1 MMELEPRVALLQDL
15 RLQTFDSIRFASY
28 RTASKLRYIQKSTNL
43 HLVDIWNVIEAFR
56 ENGLNTLEPQSDV
69 SVARLETLV
78 SSLYHNLNKRLPTAQ
93 QVPVDSKAG
102 LLLNWLLAAY
112 TTDNSGKIRV
122 FSIKVAL
129 ATMCSGKL
137 VDKLRYIF
145 SQISDGAGQLVNW
158 KLAEFLKEV
167 LALPAA
173 VYESPT
179 FHYTDGLEEQ
189 IFPSEN
195 KITVNDFMAILM
207 SEPGPS
213 CLVWLPLLHR
223 LATVET
229 IVHPTI
235 CSVCHKEN
243 FTGFRYRCQRCHAYQ
258 LCQECFWHG
267 KTSLNHQNDHE
278 VKEYSSYKSPS
289 KQIGHSLRKSF
300 RCVPEKTSQVLP
312 RFPEQPEKTL
322 NLSHI
327 VPPSP
332 LPSHNG
338 FADPSMLHGLG
349 GPGGIPGG
357 GGGIGG
363 LLFDRSSTL
372 DSRATGRS
380 VDSANGGG
388 TTTSRVAAASANDEE
403 HRLIARYAA
412 RLAQENRAPSN
423 TSNTDNIASD
433 NSRAQRELISQ
444 LECKNKEI
452 MREIARLR
460 RQQEAEQMAPENPAL
475 INELRALR
483 QRKGELEGHLG
494 ALQDSRRQLM
504 EQLEGLMR
512 MLKNQQTSSP
522 RSTPNSSP
530 RSGKS
535 PPMPMAGGGSIS
547 GGSGG
552 LNTLGT
558 SPMGSLLNQL
568 PPSSGHSMLGSASAA
583 GNVLR
588 MQQAS
593 PLNQNQFG
601 QNPLDSADSRGGGG
615 GFNANGSGIDVAEY
629 FNLDSVTNDP
639 NDHESDHANASSPHE
654 DRQTSHETKNEV
666 QNSSIDMLSTLL
678 NDLNTVE
685 LLRHIEGD
693 ESAED
698 IEENEGEEDEA
709 YDDFD
714 LDYNFGLNLG
724 DSSGMSSS
732 IRQLQ
737 LQQQQ
742 QQQQQQHSQQL
753 QHQLHS
759 TSDHD
764 FLGSMAAALAQG
776 GGNPHLMLKDLE
788 YRLDHDSEVE
798 LDSDFD
804 IDEEHAHINRVMGY
818 KHYPE
823 VLIDDADAGFPLL
836 HEIGETID
844 ELQLIMHA
852 HLLKYSLSL

>member
-1 MMELEPRVALLQDL
+1 MELEPRVAILQDL

-56 ENGLNTLEPQSDV
+56 ENGLNTLEPQSEV

-112 TTDNSGKIRV
+112 TSDNSGKIRV

-145 SQISDGAGQLVNW
+145 SQISDGAGQLVAW
-158 KLAEFLKEV
+158 KLGEFLREV

-179 FHYTDGLEEQ
+179 FHYKEGLEEE
-189 IFPSEN
+189 IFPAEN
-195 KITVNDFMAILM
+195 KVTVNDFMATLM

-213 CLVWLPLLHR
+213 CLVWLPLVHR

-229 IVHPTI
+229 IVHPTV

-300 RCVPEKTSQVLP
+300 RCVPEKTVQVLP
-312 RFPEQPEKTL
+312 RFPDQPEKTL

-338 FADPSMLHGLG
+338 FSDPSGLVHGHH
-349 GPGGIPGG
+349 GPGHPGLPG
-357 GGGIGG
+357 QHG
-363 LLFDRSSTL
+363 LFDRSSTL

-380 VDSANGGG
+380 LDSASGTAG
-388 TTTSRVAAASANDEE
+388 TTMSRVAAASANDEE

-423 TSNTDNIASD
+423 LPDSATPIGTD
-433 NSRAQRELISQ
+433 NSRAQRELIAQ
-444 LECKNKEI
+444 LESKNKEI

-460 RQQEAEQMAPENPAL
+460 RQQETEQMAPENPAL
-475 INELRALR
+475 VNELRALR
-483 QRKGELEGHLG
+483 QRKGELEGHLC

-512 MLKNQQTSSP
+512 MLKNQQTASP

-535 PPMPMAGGGSIS
+535 PPMPGGAGI
-547 GGSGG
+547 
-552 LNTLGT
+552 LGT
-558 SPMGSLLNQL
+558 SPM
-568 PPSSGHSMLGSASAA
+568 SALHAQQ
-583 GNVLR
+583 
-588 MQQAS
+588 MQQHPMA
-593 PLNQNQFG
+593 
-601 QNPLDSADSRGGGG
+601 GGGG
-615 GFNANGSGIDVAEY
+615 GGGRP
-629 FNLDSVTNDP
+629 T
-639 NDHESDHANASSPHE
+639 
-654 DRQTSHETKNEV
+654 Q
-666 QNSSIDMLSTLL
+666 Q
-678 NDLNTVE
+678 
-685 LLRHIEGD
+685 
-693 ESAED
+693 
-698 IEENEGEEDEA
+698 
-709 YDDFD
+709 
-714 LDYNFGLNLG
+714 
-724 DSSGMSSS
+724 
-732 IRQLQ
+732 QL

-742 QQQQQQHSQQL
+742 QQQAHGHGPFSQSQL
-753 QHQLHS
+753 DQLNQISSDMRSAFAANGSATPPPMRTTTATAHVS
-759 TSDHD
+759 AIPSLNPIPLQNPNPDAELNEAADHLTSAISHMV
-764 FLGSMAAALAQG
+764 S
-776 GGNPHLMLKDLE
+776 DLNA
-788 YRLDHDSEVE
+788 
-798 LDSDFD
+798 DFD
-804 IDEEHAHINRVMGY
+804 ESQSYNQEWNEKANANSQWQ
-818 KHYPE
+818 E
-823 VLIDDADAGFPLL
+823 QFA
-836 HEIGETID
+836 
-844 ELQLIMHA
+844 QW
-852 HLLKYSLSL
+852 SLNSQKN

>member
-1 MMELEPRVALLQDL
+1 MELEPRVAILQDL

-56 ENGLNTLEPQSDV
+56 ENGLNTLEPQSEV

-112 TTDNSGKIRV
+112 TSDNSGKIRV

-145 SQISDGAGQLVNW
+145 SQISDGAGQLVAW
-158 KLAEFLKEV
+158 KLGEFLREV

-179 FHYTDGLEEQ
+179 FHYKEGLEEE
-189 IFPSEN
+189 IFPAEN
-195 KITVNDFMAILM
+195 KVTVNDFMATLM

-300 RCVPEKTSQVLP
+300 RCVPEKTTQVLP
-312 RFPEQPEKTL
+312 RFPDQPEKTL

-338 FADPSMLHGLG
+338 FNDPTLALAGAHHGHLP
-349 GPGGIPGG
+349 PGI
-357 GGGIGG
+357 
-363 LLFDRSSTL
+363 FDRSSTL

-380 VDSANGGG
+380 IDSTTCTGGGG
-388 TTTSRVAAASANDEE
+388 TTISRLAAASANDEE

-423 TSNTDNIASD
+423 MSESATPIGTD
-433 NSRAQRELISQ
+433 NSRAQRELIAQ
-444 LECKNKEI
+444 LESKNKEI

-460 RQQEAEQMAPENPAL
+460 RQQETEQMAPENPAL

-512 MLKNQQTSSP
+512 MLKNQQTASP

-535 PPMPMAGGGSIS
+535 PPMPGGGGAGI
-547 GGSGG
+547 
-552 LNTLGT
+552 LGT
-558 SPMGSLLNQL
+558 SPM
-568 PPSSGHSMLGSASAA
+568 SALHAQQ
-583 GNVLR
+583 
-588 MQQAS
+588 MQHPMGGPGVRVTQQQMMQA
-593 PLNQNQFG
+593 
-601 QNPLDSADSRGGGG
+601 
-615 GFNANGSGIDVAEY
+615 
-629 FNLDSVTNDP
+629 
-639 NDHESDHANASSPHE
+639 
-654 DRQTSHETKNEV
+654 
-666 QNSSIDMLSTLL
+666 
-678 NDLNTVE
+678 
-685 LLRHIEGD
+685 
-693 ESAED
+693 
-698 IEENEGEEDEA
+698 
-709 YDDFD
+709 
-714 LDYNFGLNLG
+714 
-724 DSSGMSSS
+724 
-732 IRQLQ
+732 
-737 LQQQQ
+737 QQQQ
-742 QQQQQQHSQQL
+742 QQQMQQQQQQGHGPFSQSQL
-753 QHQLHS
+753 EQLNLIS
-759 TSDHD
+759 TDMRSAFAANGSATPPPMRTTSPTNASPSPADAELNEAADNITSAITHMVSD
-764 FLGSMAAALAQG
+764 LNA
-776 GGNPHLMLKDLE
+776 
-788 YRLDHDSEVE
+788 
-798 LDSDFD
+798 DFD
-804 IDEEHAHINRVMGY
+804 ESQSYNQEWTEKANANSQWQ
-818 KHYPE
+818 E
-823 VLIDDADAGFPLL
+823 QFA
-836 HEIGETID
+836 
-844 ELQLIMHA
+844 QW
-852 HLLKYSLSL
+852 SLNSQNN

>member
-1 MMELEPRVALLQDL
+1 MELEPRVAILQDL

-56 ENGLNTLEPQSDV
+56 ENGLNTLEPQSEV

-112 TTDNSGKIRV
+112 TSDNSGKIRV

-145 SQISDGAGQLVNW
+145 SQISDGAGQLVAW
-158 KLAEFLKEV
+158 KLGEFLREV

-179 FHYTDGLEEQ
+179 FHYKEGLEEE
-189 IFPSEN
+189 IFPAEN
-195 KITVNDFMAILM
+195 KVTVNDFMATLM

-213 CLVWLPLLHR
+213 CLVWLPLVHR

-229 IVHPTI
+229 IVHPTV

-300 RCVPEKTSQVLP
+300 RCVPEKTAQVLP
-312 RFPEQPEKTL
+312 RFPDQPEKTL

-338 FADPSMLHGLG
+338 FSDPSGLVSGHHGGPHPGHPGQHGLP
-349 GPGGIPGG
+349 PG
-357 GGGIGG
+357 
-363 LLFDRSSTL
+363 LFDRSSTL

-380 VDSANGGG
+380 LDSASG
-388 TTTSRVAAASANDEE
+388 TTMSRVAAASANDEE

-423 TSNTDNIASD
+423 LPDSATPIGTD
-433 NSRAQRELISQ
+433 NSRAQRELIAQ
-444 LECKNKEI
+444 LESKNKEI

-460 RQQEAEQMAPENPAL
+460 RQQETEQMAPENPAL

-512 MLKNQQTSSP
+512 MLKNQQTASP

-535 PPMPMAGGGSIS
+535 PPMPGGG
-547 GGSGG
+547 GGGG
-552 LNTLGT
+552 GGVGAGILGT
-558 SPMGSLLNQL
+558 SPM
-568 PPSSGHSMLGSASAA
+568 SALHAQQ
-583 GNVLR
+583 
-588 MQQAS
+588 MQQHPMA
-593 PLNQNQFG
+593 
-601 QNPLDSADSRGGGG
+601 GGVR
-615 GFNANGSGIDVAEY
+615 AA
-629 FNLDSVTNDP
+629 
-639 NDHESDHANASSPHE
+639 
-654 DRQTSHETKNEV
+654 Q
-666 QNSSIDMLSTLL
+666 Q
-678 NDLNTVE
+678 
-685 LLRHIEGD
+685 
-693 ESAED
+693 
-698 IEENEGEEDEA
+698 
-709 YDDFD
+709 
-714 LDYNFGLNLG
+714 
-724 DSSGMSSS
+724 
-732 IRQLQ
+732 QL

-742 QQQQQQHSQQL
+742 QQQAHGHGPFSQSQL
-753 QHQLHS
+753 DQLNQISSDMRSAFAANGSATPPPMRSS
-759 TSDHD
+759 TATASATGHVSGIPSLNPIPNPDAELNEAADHLTSAISHMVSD
-764 FLGSMAAALAQG
+764 L
-776 GGNPHLMLKDLE
+776 N
-788 YRLDHDSEVE
+788 
-798 LDSDFD
+798 
-804 IDEEHAHINRVMGY
+804 
-818 KHYPE
+818 
-823 VLIDDADAGFPLL
+823 AGKC
-836 HEIGETID
+836 E
-844 ELQLIMHA
+844 
-852 HLLKYSLSL
+852 

>member
-1 MMELEPRVALLQDL
+1 MMELEPRVAILQDL

-112 TTDNSGKIRV
+112 SSDNSGKIRV

-145 SQISDGAGQLVNW
+145 SQISDGAGQLVAW
-158 KLAEFLKEV
+158 KLGEFLREV

-179 FHYTDGLEEQ
+179 FHYKDGLEEE
-189 IFPSEN
+189 IFPAEN
-195 KITVNDFMAILM
+195 KVTVNDFMATLM

-300 RCVPEKTSQVLP
+300 RCVPEKTTQVLP
-312 RFPEQPEKTL
+312 RFPDQPEKTL

-338 FADPSMLHGLG
+338 FSDPALGHLHGP
-349 GPGGIPGG
+349 GPGPGHHPGI
-357 GGGIGG
+357 
-363 LLFDRSSTL
+363 FDRSSTL

-380 VDSANGGG
+380 LD
-388 TTTSRVAAASANDEE
+388 TTMSRVAAASANDEE

-423 TSNTDNIASD
+423 MPNAESITPIGTD
-433 NSRAQRELISQ
+433 NSRAQRELIAQ
-444 LECKNKEI
+444 LESKNKEI

-460 RQQEAEQMAPENPAL
+460 RQQETEQMAPENPAL

-512 MLKNQQTSSP
+512 MLKNQQTASP

-535 PPMPMAGGGSIS
+535 PPMPGGGAAGASTAAAGGGA
-547 GGSGG
+547 
-552 LNTLGT
+552 
-558 SPMGSLLNQL
+558 M
-568 PPSSGHSMLGSASAA
+568 SA
-583 GNVLR
+583 L
-588 MQQAS
+588 
-593 PLNQNQFG
+593 
-601 QNPLDSADSRGGGG
+601 
-615 GFNANGSGIDVAEY
+615 
-629 FNLDSVTNDP
+629 
-639 NDHESDHANASSPHE
+639 HA
-654 DRQTSHETKNEV
+654 Q
-666 QNSSIDMLSTLL
+666 
-678 NDLNTVE
+678 
-685 LLRHIEGD
+685 
-693 ESAED
+693 
-698 IEENEGEEDEA
+698 
-709 YDDFD
+709 
-714 LDYNFGLNLG
+714 
-724 DSSGMSSS
+724 
-732 IRQLQ
+732 QLQ
-737 LQQQQ
+737 QLQQHPMLRSTQQQLLQQQQ
-742 QQQQQQHSQQL
+742 QQQQQQNQSSASFSQSQMEQL
-753 QHQLHS
+753 NQISSDMRSAFAANGSATPSPILNANPNADAELNEAADNITSAIS
-759 TSDHD
+759 TMVSD
-764 FLGSMAAALAQG
+764 LNA
-776 GGNPHLMLKDLE
+776 
-788 YRLDHDSEVE
+788 
-798 LDSDFD
+798 DFD
-804 IDEEHAHINRVMGY
+804 ENQTY
-818 KHYPE
+818 NPE
-823 VLIDDADAGFPLL
+823 WNEKANANSQWQEQFA
-836 HEIGETID
+836 
-844 ELQLIMHA
+844 QW
-852 HLLKYSLSL
+852 SLNSQNN

>member
-1 MMELEPRVALLQDL
+1 MELESGIAILQDL

-56 ENGLNTLEPQSDV
+56 ENGLNTLEPQSEV

-112 TTDNSGKIRV
+112 TSDNSGKIRV

-145 SQISDGAGQLVNW
+145 SQISDGAGQLVPW
-158 KLAEFLKEV
+158 KLGEFLREV

-179 FHYTDGLEEQ
+179 FHYKDGLEEE
-189 IFPSEN
+189 IFPAEN
-195 KITVNDFMAILM
+195 KVTVNDFMATLM

-300 RCVPEKTSQVLP
+300 RCVPEKTTQVLP
-312 RFPEQPEKTL
+312 RFPEHPEKTL

-338 FADPSMLHGLG
+338 FTDPPLLHGG
-349 GPGGIPGG
+349 VPGGAHS
-357 GGGIGG
+357 GG
-363 LLFDRSSTL
+363 LLYDRSSTL

-380 VDSANGGG
+380 LDSATGASM
-388 TTTSRVAAASANDEE
+388 SRMATASANDEE

-412 RLAQENRAPSN
+412 RLAQENRAPVN
-423 TSNTDNIASD
+423 AGNVDNASSIGSD
-433 NSRAQRELISQ
+433 NSRAQRELIAQ
-444 LECKNKEI
+444 LESKNKEI

-460 RQQEAEQMAPENPAL
+460 RQQEVEQITPENPAL

-512 MLKNQQTSSP
+512 MLKNQQTTSP

-535 PPMPMAGGGSIS
+535 PPMPGGMGVVNAIGGGANS
-547 GGSGG
+547 
-552 LNTLGT
+552 LNIAA
-558 SPMGSLLNQL
+558 M
-568 PPSSGHSMLGSASAA
+568 HSQQGQASAHSLIGIA
-583 GNVLR
+583 G
-588 MQQAS
+588 A
-593 PLNQNQFG
+593 
-601 QNPLDSADSRGGGG
+601 GGGG
-615 GFNANGSGIDVAEY
+615 GGGGRPTQQQLLQAQQTGALQGSQQQQPFN
-629 FNLDSVTNDP
+629 
-639 NDHESDHANASSPHE
+639 
-654 DRQTSHETKNEV
+654 TSQLEQLNQISNEV
-666 QNSSIDMLSTLL
+666 RSAFAGNTSSTFMLNPMAEINDAADNITSALSNL
-678 NDLNTVE
+678 VNDLNAGPTA
-685 LLRHIEGD
+685 LPAQPRFIMPLDFD
-693 ESAED
+693 ESQTYS
-698 IEENEGEEDEA
+698 NEWNVKTNASNHWQEQFA
-709 YDDFD
+709 QW
-714 LDYNFGLNLG
+714 
-724 DSSGMSSS
+724 
-732 IRQLQ
+732 RLQ
-737 LQQQQ
+737 FQN
-742 QQQQQQHSQQL
+742 
-753 QHQLHS
+753 
-759 TSDHD
+759 D
-764 FLGSMAAALAQG
+764 
-776 GGNPHLMLKDLE
+776 
-788 YRLDHDSEVE
+788 
-798 LDSDFD
+798 
-804 IDEEHAHINRVMGY
+804 
-818 KHYPE
+818 
-823 VLIDDADAGFPLL
+823 
-836 HEIGETID
+836 
-844 ELQLIMHA
+844 
-852 HLLKYSLSL
+852 

>member
-1 MMELEPRVALLQDL
+1 MELESSIAILQDL
-15 RLQTFDSIRFASY
+15 RLHTFDSIRFASY

-56 ENGLNTLEPQSDV
+56 ENGLNTLEPQSEV

-112 TTDNSGKIRV
+112 TSDNSGKIRV

-145 SQISDGAGQLVNW
+145 SQISDGAGQLVPW
-158 KLAEFLKEV
+158 KLGEFLREV

-179 FHYTDGLEEQ
+179 FHYKDGLEEE
-189 IFPSEN
+189 IFPAEN
-195 KITVNDFMAILM
+195 KVTVNDFMATLM

-300 RCVPEKTSQVLP
+300 RCVPEKTTQVLP
-312 RFPEQPEKTL
+312 RFPEHPEKTL

-338 FADPSMLHGLG
+338 FTDPPLLHGG
-349 GPGGIPGG
+349 GPGGAHS
-357 GGGIGG
+357 GG
-363 LLFDRSSTL
+363 LLYDRSSTL

-380 VDSANGGG
+380 LDSATGASM
-388 TTTSRVAAASANDEE
+388 SRMATASANDEE

-412 RLAQENRAPSN
+412 RLAQENRAPVNAGNAENASP
-423 TSNTDNIASD
+423 IGSD
-433 NSRAQRELISQ
+433 NSRAQRELIAQ
-444 LECKNKEI
+444 LEAKNKEI

-460 RQQEAEQMAPENPAL
+460 RQQEVEQITPENPAL

-512 MLKNQQTSSP
+512 MLKNQQTTSP

-535 PPMPMAGGGSIS
+535 PPMPGGGGL
-547 GGSGG
+547 GGVGAVGG
-552 LNTLGT
+552 GANSLNVAAMHSQQGQP
-558 SPMGSLLNQL
+558 SPHSL
-568 PPSSGHSMLGSASAA
+568 M
-583 GNVLR
+583 
-588 MQQAS
+588 
-593 PLNQNQFG
+593 
-601 QNPLDSADSRGGGG
+601 GGGG
-615 GFNANGSGIDVAEY
+615 GGRPTQQQLLQAQQTGALQAAQQQSFN
-629 FNLDSVTNDP
+629 
-639 NDHESDHANASSPHE
+639 
-654 DRQTSHETKNEV
+654 TSQLEQLNQISNEV
-666 QNSSIDMLSTLL
+666 RSAFTGNTSSRPTPIPLQPRFIMPLDMRHVVGGESSID
-678 NDLNTVE
+678 
-685 LLRHIEGD
+685 
-693 ESAED
+693 
-698 IEENEGEEDEA
+698 GEVNHDGA
-709 YDDFD
+709 AANGGTTH
-714 LDYNFGLNLG
+714 YNFNTDNNEDVDEEERRLFENVFQT
-724 DSSGMSSS
+724 DE
-732 IRQLQ
+732 
-737 LQQQQ
+737 
-742 QQQQQQHSQQL
+742 
-753 QHQLHS
+753 
-759 TSDHD
+759 
-764 FLGSMAAALAQG
+764 
-776 GGNPHLMLKDLE
+776 E
-788 YRLDHDSEVE
+788 YRWLDDCERRTHNQR
-798 LDSDFD
+798 
-804 IDEEHAHINRVMGY
+804 IMCY
-818 KHYPE
+818 KHYPNF
-823 VLIDDADAGFPLL
+823 LIDDENAGFPAL

-844 ELQLIMHA
+844 EMQLIMHA
-852 HLLKYSLSL
+852 LVMKYSMSL

>member
-1 MMELEPRVALLQDL
+1 MELEPRVAILQDL

-56 ENGLNTLEPQSDV
+56 ENGLNTLEPQSEV

-112 TTDNSGKIRV
+112 TSDNSGKIRV

-145 SQISDGAGQLVNW
+145 SQISDGAGQLVAW
-158 KLAEFLKEV
+158 KLGEFLREV

-179 FHYTDGLEEQ
+179 FHYKEGLEEE
-189 IFPSEN
+189 IFPAEN
-195 KITVNDFMAILM
+195 KVTVNDFMATLM

-213 CLVWLPLLHR
+213 CLVWLPLVHR

-229 IVHPTI
+229 IVHPTV

-300 RCVPEKTSQVLP
+300 RCVPEKTVQVLP
-312 RFPEQPEKTL
+312 RFPDQPEKTL

-338 FADPSMLHGLG
+338 FSDPSGLVHGHH
-349 GPGGIPGG
+349 GPHPGLPG
-357 GGGIGG
+357 QHG
-363 LLFDRSSTL
+363 LFDRSSTL

-380 VDSANGGG
+380 LDSASGTAG
-388 TTTSRVAAASANDEE
+388 TTMSRVAAASANDEE

-423 TSNTDNIASD
+423 LPDNATPIGTD
-433 NSRAQRELISQ
+433 NSRAQRELIAQ
-444 LECKNKEI
+444 LESKNKEI

-460 RQQEAEQMAPENPAL
+460 RQQETEQMAPENPAL

-512 MLKNQQTSSP
+512 MLKNQQTASP

-535 PPMPMAGGGSIS
+535 PPMPGGAGI
-547 GGSGG
+547 
-552 LNTLGT
+552 LGT
-558 SPMGSLLNQL
+558 SPM
-568 PPSSGHSMLGSASAA
+568 SALHAQQ
-583 GNVLR
+583 
-588 MQQAS
+588 MQQHPMAGGVRAS
-593 PLNQNQFG
+593 QQ
-601 QNPLDSADSRGGGG
+601 
-615 GFNANGSGIDVAEY
+615 
-629 FNLDSVTNDP
+629 
-639 NDHESDHANASSPHE
+639 
-654 DRQTSHETKNEV
+654 
-666 QNSSIDMLSTLL
+666 
-678 NDLNTVE
+678 
-685 LLRHIEGD
+685 
-693 ESAED
+693 
-698 IEENEGEEDEA
+698 
-709 YDDFD
+709 
-714 LDYNFGLNLG
+714 
-724 DSSGMSSS
+724 
-732 IRQLQ
+732 QL

-742 QQQQQQHSQQL
+742 QQAHGHGPFSQSQL
-753 QHQLHS
+753 EQLNQIS
-759 TSDHD
+759 SDMRSA
-764 FLGSMAAALAQG
+764 FAANGSAKFRHIEGGESEDSSQCECNDCECGEYEEVFRTDEDLECEGAAAPFGNAYSLFPTSGVHEEDHFDYTFGQG
-776 GGNPHLMLKDLE
+776 EELSQVNRILG
-788 YRLDHDSEVE
+788 YRNHPE
-798 LDSDFD
+798 LF
-804 IDEEHAHINRVMGY
+804 
-818 KHYPE
+818 
-823 VLIDDADAGFPLL
+823 IDDEQAGFPAL

-852 HLLKYSLSL
+852 YIMKYSLNI

>member
-1 MMELEPRVALLQDL
+1 MRFCALD
-15 RLQTFDSIRFASY
+15 
-28 RTASKLRYIQKSTNL
+28 
-43 HLVDIWNVIEAFR
+43 
-56 ENGLNTLEPQSDV
+56 
-69 SVARLETLV
+69 
-78 SSLYHNLNKRLPTAQ
+78 
-93 QVPVDSKAG
+93 
-102 LLLNWLLAAY
+102 
-112 TTDNSGKIRV
+112 
-122 FSIKVAL
+122 
-129 ATMCSGKL
+129 
-137 VDKLRYIF
+137 IF
-145 SQISDGAGQLVNW
+145 SQISDGAGQLVSW
-158 KLAEFLKEV
+158 KLGEFLREV

-179 FHYTDGLEEQ
+179 FHYKEGLEEQ
-189 IFPSEN
+189 IFSADN
-195 KITVNDFMAILM
+195 KVTVNDFMATLM

-300 RCVPEKTSQVLP
+300 RCVPEKTTQVLP

-349 GPGGIPGG
+349 GAVPGG
-357 GGGIGG
+357 GGGGG
-363 LLFDRSSTL
+363 AGNLLFDRSSTI

-380 VDSANGGG
+380 IESANG
-388 TTTSRVAAASANDEE
+388 TSSSRVAAASANDEE

-412 RLAQENRAPSN
+412 RLAQENRAVSNIFCMFLCLYSTYIIYLMFLFLQPSSAAAN
-423 TSNTDNIASD
+423 ADNQHPIASD
-433 NSRAQRELISQ
+433 NSRAQRELITQ
-444 LECKNKEI
+444 LESKNKEI

-475 INELRALR
+475 ISELRALR

-535 PPMPMAGGGSIS
+535 PPMPGGSLSAIGSGAS
-547 GGSGG
+547 GGI
-552 LNTLGT
+552 NTLGT
-558 SPMGSLLNQL
+558 SPMGSLHSQ
-568 PPSSGHSMLGSASAA
+568 PSVHSMMAS

-588 MQQAS
+588 IQQAS
-593 PLNQNQFG
+593 SINQG
-601 QNPLDSADSRGGGG
+601 L
-615 GFNANGSGIDVAEY
+615 FNANQMDHAQMSADLRGPFSSNGTGSKY
-629 FNLDSVTNDP
+629 FNSTFVYYSKITNI
-639 NDHESDHANASSPHE
+639 S
-654 DRQTSHETKNEV
+654 
-666 QNSSIDMLSTLL
+666 
-678 NDLNTVE
+678 
-685 LLRHIEGD
+685 
-693 ESAED
+693 
-698 IEENEGEEDEA
+698 
-709 YDDFD
+709 
-714 LDYNFGLNLG
+714 
-724 DSSGMSSS
+724 
-732 IRQLQ
+732 
-737 LQQQQ
+737 
-742 QQQQQQHSQQL
+742 
-753 QHQLHS
+753 
-759 TSDHD
+759 
-764 FLGSMAAALAQG
+764 
-776 GGNPHLMLKDLE
+776 
-788 YRLDHDSEVE
+788 
-798 LDSDFD
+798 
-804 IDEEHAHINRVMGY
+804 
-818 KHYPE
+818 
-823 VLIDDADAGFPLL
+823 
-836 HEIGETID
+836 
-844 ELQLIMHA
+844 
-852 HLLKYSLSL
+852 

>member
-1 MMELEPRVALLQDL
+1 MELEPRVAILQDL

-56 ENGLNTLEPQSDV
+56 ENGLNTLEPQSEV

-112 TTDNSGKIRV
+112 TSDNSGKIRV

-145 SQISDGAGQLVNW
+145 SQISDGAGQLVAW
-158 KLAEFLKEV
+158 KLGEFLREV

-179 FHYTDGLEEQ
+179 FHYKEGLEEE
-189 IFPSEN
+189 IFPAEN
-195 KITVNDFMAILM
+195 KVTVNDFMATLM

-213 CLVWLPLLHR
+213 CLVWLPLVHR

-229 IVHPTI
+229 IVHPTV

-300 RCVPEKTSQVLP
+300 RCVPEKTTQVLP
-312 RFPEQPEKTL
+312 RFPDQPEKTL

-338 FADPSMLHGLG
+338 FSDPS
-349 GPGGIPGG
+349 GPGLVPGHHG
-357 GGGIGG
+357 HPPG
-363 LLFDRSSTL
+363 LFDRSSTL

-380 VDSANGGG
+380 LDSATG
-388 TTTSRVAAASANDEE
+388 TTMSRVAAASANDEE

-423 TSNTDNIASD
+423 LPDNATPIGTD
-433 NSRAQRELISQ
+433 NSRAQRELIAQ
-444 LECKNKEI
+444 LESKNKEI

-460 RQQEAEQMAPENPAL
+460 RQQETEQMAPENPAL

-512 MLKNQQTSSP
+512 MLKNQQTASP

-535 PPMPMAGGGSIS
+535 PPMPGGGGGASI
-547 GGSGG
+547 
-552 LNTLGT
+552 LGT
-558 SPMGSLLNQL
+558 SPM
-568 PPSSGHSMLGSASAA
+568 SALHAQQ
-583 GNVLR
+583 
-588 MQQAS
+588 MQQMGAG
-593 PLNQNQFG
+593 PGVRATQQ
-601 QNPLDSADSRGGGG
+601 
-615 GFNANGSGIDVAEY
+615 
-629 FNLDSVTNDP
+629 
-639 NDHESDHANASSPHE
+639 
-654 DRQTSHETKNEV
+654 
-666 QNSSIDMLSTLL
+666 
-678 NDLNTVE
+678 
-685 LLRHIEGD
+685 
-693 ESAED
+693 
-698 IEENEGEEDEA
+698 
-709 YDDFD
+709 
-714 LDYNFGLNLG
+714 
-724 DSSGMSSS
+724 
-732 IRQLQ
+732 QL

-742 QQQQQQHSQQL
+742 QHGHGPFSQSQL
-753 QHQLHS
+753 EQLNQISSDMRSAFAANGSATPPPMRTTTATGNVSAIPSLNPTMNLTPISNTITNPNPGDAELNEAADHL
-759 TSDHD
+759 TSAISHMVSD
-764 FLGSMAAALAQG
+764 LNAGRARAPVQPTGTGSSLPQARFIL
-776 GGNPHLMLKDLE
+776 PLE
-788 YRLDHDSEVE
+788 YRHIEGGESEDSSQCECNDCECREYEEIFRTDEDLECEGAAAPQPCGEFMINPFACQDDERFDYTFGQGEE
-798 LDSDFD
+798 LSQV
-804 IDEEHAHINRVMGY
+804 NRILGY
-818 KHYPE
+818 RNHPE
-823 VLIDDADAGFPLL
+823 LFIDDEQAGFPAL

-852 HLLKYSLSL
+852 YIMKYSLNI

>member
-1 MMELEPRVALLQDL
+1 MDLEPRVAILQDL

-56 ENGLNTLEPQSDV
+56 ENGLNTLEQQSEV

-112 TTDNSGKIRV
+112 TSDNSGKIRV

-145 SQISDGAGQLVNW
+145 SQISDGAGQLVAW
-158 KLAEFLKEV
+158 KLSEFLREV

-179 FHYTDGLEEQ
+179 FHYKDGLEEE
-189 IFPSEN
+189 IFPAEN
-195 KITVNDFMAILM
+195 KVTVNDFMATLM

-300 RCVPEKTSQVLP
+300 RCVPEKTTQVLP
-312 RFPEQPEKTL
+312 RFPDQPEKTL

-338 FADPSMLHGLG
+338 FNDHQHPLHAAAA
-349 GPGGIPGG
+349 GG
-357 GGGIGG
+357 GLPGM
-363 LLFDRSSTL
+363 FDRASTL

-380 VDSANGGG
+380 LDSA
-388 TTTSRVAAASANDEE
+388 TMSRVAAASANDEE

-423 TSNTDNIASD
+423 MPENATPIGTD
-433 NSRAQRELISQ
+433 NSRAQRELIAQ
-444 LECKNKEI
+444 LEAKNKEI

-460 RQQEAEQMAPENPAL
+460 RQQETEQMAPENPAL

-512 MLKNQQTSSP
+512 MLKNQQTASP

-535 PPMPMAGGGSIS
+535 PPMPGGMNVGAGI
-547 GGSGG
+547 
-552 LNTLGT
+552 LGT
-558 SPMGSLLNQL
+558 SPM
-568 PPSSGHSMLGSASAA
+568 SA
-583 GNVLR
+583 L
-588 MQQAS
+588 
-593 PLNQNQFG
+593 
-601 QNPLDSADSRGGGG
+601 
-615 GFNANGSGIDVAEY
+615 
-629 FNLDSVTNDP
+629 
-639 NDHESDHANASSPHE
+639 HA
-654 DRQTSHETKNEV
+654 Q
-666 QNSSIDMLSTLL
+666 
-678 NDLNTVE
+678 
-685 LLRHIEGD
+685 
-693 ESAED
+693 
-698 IEENEGEEDEA
+698 
-709 YDDFD
+709 
-714 LDYNFGLNLG
+714 
-724 DSSGMSSS
+724 
-732 IRQLQ
+732 Q
-737 LQQQQ
+737 LQQMQ
-742 QQQQQQHSQQL
+742 QQQQQQHNMPGSRGPSQQQQQQL
-753 QHQLHS
+753 AMQHQQAVQQQGHGGPFSQTQLDQLNQIS
-759 TSDHD
+759 SDMRSA
-764 FLGSMAAALAQG
+764 FAANGSATPPYV
-776 GGNPHLMLKDLE
+776 NP
-788 YRLDHDSEVE
+788 
-798 LDSDFD
+798 
-804 IDEEHAHINRVMGY
+804 N
-818 KHYPE
+818 PNQ
-823 VLIDDADAGFPLL
+823 ADAELNEAADTITSAISNMVSDLNAEQGLGTGQSQSNALNQARFILPLDYFPNRRR
-836 HEIGETID
+836 H
-844 ELQLIMHA
+844 
-852 HLLKYSLSL
+852 KKKCCKC

>member
-1 MMELEPRVALLQDL
+1 MMELEPRVAILQDL

-56 ENGLNTLEPQSDV
+56 ENGLNTLEPQSEV

-112 TTDNSGKIRV
+112 TSDNSGKIRV

-145 SQISDGAGQLVNW
+145 SQISDGAGQLVAW
-158 KLAEFLKEV
+158 KLSEFLREV

-179 FHYTDGLEEQ
+179 FHYKEGLEEE
-189 IFPSEN
+189 IFPAEN
-195 KITVNDFMAILM
+195 KVTVNDFMATLM

-300 RCVPEKTSQVLP
+300 RCVPEKTTQVLP
-312 RFPEQPEKTL
+312 RFPDQPEKTL

-338 FADPSMLHGLG
+338 FSDPALGHLHGP
-349 GPGGIPGG
+349 GPGPGPG
-357 GGGIGG
+357 PGHGHGGI
-363 LLFDRSSTL
+363 FDRSSTL

-380 VDSANGGG
+380 LD
-388 TTTSRVAAASANDEE
+388 TTMSRVAAASANDEE

-423 TSNTDNIASD
+423 MPNAESITPIGTD
-433 NSRAQRELISQ
+433 NSRAQRELIAQ
-444 LECKNKEI
+444 LESKNKEI

-460 RQQEAEQMAPENPAL
+460 RQQETEQMAPENPAL

-512 MLKNQQTSSP
+512 MLKNQQTASP

-535 PPMPMAGGGSIS
+535 PPMPANAAANSAGNS
-547 GGSGG
+547 GV
-552 LNTLGT
+552 LGT
-558 SPMGSLLNQL
+558 SPM
-568 PPSSGHSMLGSASAA
+568 SA
-583 GNVLR
+583 
-588 MQQAS
+588 M
-593 PLNQNQFG
+593 
-601 QNPLDSADSRGGGG
+601 
-615 GFNANGSGIDVAEY
+615 
-629 FNLDSVTNDP
+629 
-639 NDHESDHANASSPHE
+639 HA
-654 DRQTSHETKNEV
+654 
-666 QNSSIDMLSTLL
+666 
-678 NDLNTVE
+678 
-685 LLRHIEGD
+685 
-693 ESAED
+693 
-698 IEENEGEEDEA
+698 
-709 YDDFD
+709 
-714 LDYNFGLNLG
+714 
-724 DSSGMSSS
+724 
-732 IRQLQ
+732 
-737 LQQQQ
+737 QQQQ
-742 QQQQQQHSQQL
+742 QQQQMSHPMLRSTQQQLMQQQQSQQSSPGL
-753 QHQLHS
+753 GHAPFSQSQLEQLNQIS
-759 TSDHD
+759 SDMRSA
-764 FLGSMAAALAQG
+764 FAANGSATPPPLLLGSANPNADAELNETADNITSAISTMVSDLNAGQVNTGGQG
-776 GGNPHLMLKDLE
+776 TSLSQARFILPLE
-788 YRLDHDSEVE
+788 YRHIEGGESSPPNSGS
-798 LDSDFD
+798 DSDCDCDCQVYEDFFRAGVDFECEGGVSNPFD
-804 IDEEHAHINRVMGY
+804 EDDQFDYNFGQSDEQSQINRILGY
-818 KHYPE
+818 RYHPE
-823 VLIDDADAGFPLL
+823 IFIDDDQAGFPAL

-852 HLLKYSLSL
+852 YIMKYSLNI

>member
-1 MMELEPRVALLQDL
+1 MMELEPRVAILQDL

-56 ENGLNTLEPQSDV
+56 ENGLNTLEPQSEV

-112 TTDNSGKIRV
+112 TSDNSGKIRV

-145 SQISDGAGQLVNW
+145 SQISDGAGQLVAW
-158 KLAEFLKEV
+158 KLGEFLREV

-179 FHYTDGLEEQ
+179 FHYKDGLEEE
-189 IFPSEN
+189 IFPAEN
-195 KITVNDFMAILM
+195 KVTVNDFMATLM

-300 RCVPEKTSQVLP
+300 RCVPEKTTQVLP
-312 RFPEQPEKTL
+312 RFPDQPEKTL

-338 FADPSMLHGLG
+338 FSDPALGHLHGP
-349 GPGGIPGG
+349 GPGGMPGG
-357 GGGIGG
+357 I
-363 LLFDRSSTL
+363 FDRSSTL

-380 VDSANGGG
+380 LD
-388 TTTSRVAAASANDEE
+388 TTMSRVAAASANDEE

-423 TSNTDNIASD
+423 MPNAESITPIGTD
-433 NSRAQRELISQ
+433 NSRAQRELIAQ
-444 LECKNKEI
+444 LETKNKEI

-460 RQQEAEQMAPENPAL
+460 RQQETEQMAPENPAL

-535 PPMPMAGGGSIS
+535 PPMPGGNQAANAAAAAAAAAGV
-547 GGSGG
+547 
-552 LNTLGT
+552 
-558 SPMGSLLNQL
+558 PMSALHAQQLQQLSHPMLRSQQQQLMQQQQGAHAPFSQNQLDQLNQI
-568 PPSSGHSMLGSASAA
+568 SSDMRSAFA
-583 GNVLR
+583 
-588 MQQAS
+588 
-593 PLNQNQFG
+593 
-601 QNPLDSADSRGGGG
+601 
-615 GFNANGSGIDVAEY
+615 ANGSATPPPMCNINTTADAE
-629 FNLDSVTNDP
+629 L
-639 NDHESDHANASSPHE
+639 NATA
-654 DRQTSHETKNEV
+654 DNITSA
-666 QNSSIDMLSTLL
+666 ISTMVS
-678 NDLNTVE
+678 DLNAGSNRDNLPAARFILPLE
-685 LLRHIEGD
+685 FRHIEGG
-693 ESAED
+693 ESSASASASSPDCDCEFDCQVFEQNFCHAEEFD
-698 IEENEGEEDEA
+698 CEGA
-709 YDDFD
+709 AACPP
-714 LDYNFGLNLG
+714 LSPVHCDYNFGQSAEQSQLNRILG
-724 DSSGMSSS
+724 
-732 IRQLQ
+732 
-737 LQQQQ
+737 
-742 QQQQQQHSQQL
+742 
-753 QHQLHS
+753 
-759 TSDHD
+759 
-764 FLGSMAAALAQG
+764 
-776 GGNPHLMLKDLE
+776 
-788 YRLDHDSEVE
+788 YR
-798 LDSDFD
+798 
-804 IDEEHAHINRVMGY
+804 Y
-818 KHYPE
+818 YPE
-823 VLIDDADAGFPLL
+823 LFIDDDQAGFPAL

-852 HLLKYSLSL
+852 YIMKYSLNL

>member
-1 MMELEPRVALLQDL
+1 MELEPRVAILQDL

-56 ENGLNTLEPQSDV
+56 ENGLNTLEPQSEV

-112 TTDNSGKIRV
+112 TSDNSGKIRV

-145 SQISDGAGQLVNW
+145 SQISDGAGQLVAW
-158 KLAEFLKEV
+158 KLGEFLREV

-179 FHYTDGLEEQ
+179 FHYKEGLEEE
-189 IFPSEN
+189 IFPAEN
-195 KITVNDFMAILM
+195 KVTVNDFMATLM

-213 CLVWLPLLHR
+213 CLVWLPLVHR

-229 IVHPTI
+229 IVHPTV

-300 RCVPEKTSQVLP
+300 RCVPEKTVQVLP
-312 RFPEQPEKTL
+312 RFPDQPEKTL

-338 FADPSMLHGLG
+338 FSDPSGLVHGHH
-349 GPGGIPGG
+349 GPHPGLPG
-357 GGGIGG
+357 QHG
-363 LLFDRSSTL
+363 LFDRSSTL

-380 VDSANGGG
+380 LDSASGTAG
-388 TTTSRVAAASANDEE
+388 TTMSRVAAASANDEE

-423 TSNTDNIASD
+423 LPDNATPIGTD
-433 NSRAQRELISQ
+433 NSRAQRELIAQ
-444 LECKNKEI
+444 LESKNKEI

-460 RQQEAEQMAPENPAL
+460 RQQETEQMAPENPAL

-512 MLKNQQTSSP
+512 MLKNQQTASP

-535 PPMPMAGGGSIS
+535 PPMPGGAGI
-547 GGSGG
+547 
-552 LNTLGT
+552 LGT
-558 SPMGSLLNQL
+558 SPM
-568 PPSSGHSMLGSASAA
+568 SALHAQQ
-583 GNVLR
+583 
-588 MQQAS
+588 MQQHPMAGGVRAS
-593 PLNQNQFG
+593 QQ
-601 QNPLDSADSRGGGG
+601 
-615 GFNANGSGIDVAEY
+615 
-629 FNLDSVTNDP
+629 
-639 NDHESDHANASSPHE
+639 
-654 DRQTSHETKNEV
+654 
-666 QNSSIDMLSTLL
+666 
-678 NDLNTVE
+678 
-685 LLRHIEGD
+685 
-693 ESAED
+693 
-698 IEENEGEEDEA
+698 
-709 YDDFD
+709 
-714 LDYNFGLNLG
+714 
-724 DSSGMSSS
+724 
-732 IRQLQ
+732 QL

-742 QQQQQQHSQQL
+742 QQQAHGHGPFSQSQL
-753 QHQLHS
+753 EQLNQIS
-759 TSDHD
+759 SDMRSAFAANGSARRGRAH
-764 FLGSMAAALAQG
+764 LGPQPASSLPQARFIMPLEFRHIEGGESADSSQCECNDCECGEYEEVFRTDEDLECEGAAAPFGDPYTRYPVLGTGVQEEDHFDYTFGQG
-776 GGNPHLMLKDLE
+776 EELSQVNRILG
-788 YRLDHDSEVE
+788 YRNHPE
-798 LDSDFD
+798 LF
-804 IDEEHAHINRVMGY
+804 
-818 KHYPE
+818 
-823 VLIDDADAGFPLL
+823 IDDDQAGFPAL
-836 HEIGETID
+836 HEIDFD
-844 ELQLIMHA
+844 ESQSYNQEWNEKA
-852 HLLKYSLSL
+852 NANSQWQEQFAQWSLNSQKN

>member
-1 MMELEPRVALLQDL
+1 MELEPRVAILQDL

-56 ENGLNTLEPQSDV
+56 ENGLNTLEPQSEV

-112 TTDNSGKIRV
+112 TSDNSGKIRV

-145 SQISDGAGQLVNW
+145 SQISDGAGQLVAW
-158 KLAEFLKEV
+158 KLGEFLREV

-179 FHYTDGLEEQ
+179 FHYKEGLEEE
-189 IFPSEN
+189 IFPAEN
-195 KITVNDFMAILM
+195 KVTVNDFMATLM

-213 CLVWLPLLHR
+213 CLVWLPLVHR

-229 IVHPTI
+229 IVHPTV

-300 RCVPEKTSQVLP
+300 RCVPEKTAQVLP
-312 RFPEQPEKTL
+312 RFPDQPEKTL

-338 FADPSMLHGLG
+338 FSDPSGLVPGHHGGPNPGHPGQHGLP
-349 GPGGIPGG
+349 PG
-357 GGGIGG
+357 
-363 LLFDRSSTL
+363 LFDRSSTL

-380 VDSANGGG
+380 LDSASG
-388 TTTSRVAAASANDEE
+388 TTMSRVAAASANDEE

-423 TSNTDNIASD
+423 LPDSATPIGTD
-433 NSRAQRELISQ
+433 NSRAQRELIAQ
-444 LECKNKEI
+444 LESKNKEI

-460 RQQEAEQMAPENPAL
+460 RQQETEQMAPENPAL

-512 MLKNQQTSSP
+512 MLKNQQTASP

-535 PPMPMAGGGSIS
+535 PPMPGGG
-547 GGSGG
+547 GGGG
-552 LNTLGT
+552 GGVGAGILGT
-558 SPMGSLLNQL
+558 SPM
-568 PPSSGHSMLGSASAA
+568 SALHAQQ
-583 GNVLR
+583 
-588 MQQAS
+588 MQQHPMA
-593 PLNQNQFG
+593 
-601 QNPLDSADSRGGGG
+601 GGVR
-615 GFNANGSGIDVAEY
+615 AA
-629 FNLDSVTNDP
+629 
-639 NDHESDHANASSPHE
+639 
-654 DRQTSHETKNEV
+654 Q
-666 QNSSIDMLSTLL
+666 Q
-678 NDLNTVE
+678 
-685 LLRHIEGD
+685 
-693 ESAED
+693 
-698 IEENEGEEDEA
+698 
-709 YDDFD
+709 
-714 LDYNFGLNLG
+714 
-724 DSSGMSSS
+724 
-732 IRQLQ
+732 QL

-742 QQQQQQHSQQL
+742 QQQAHGHGPFSQSQL
-753 QHQLHS
+753 DQLNQISSDMRSAFAANGSATPPPMRSS
-759 TSDHD
+759 TATASATGHVSGIPSLNPIPNPDAELNEAADHLTSAISHMVSDLNAGRGRAAPSSSLPQARFILPLEFRHIEGGESE
-764 FLGSMAAALAQG
+764 GSSQCECNDCECREYEEVFRTDEDLECEGAAAAPYNTDPKPYNIQAEEDQFDYTFGQG
-776 GGNPHLMLKDLE
+776 EELSQVNRILG
-788 YRLDHDSEVE
+788 YRNHPE
-798 LDSDFD
+798 LF
-804 IDEEHAHINRVMGY
+804 
-818 KHYPE
+818 
-823 VLIDDADAGFPLL
+823 IDDEQAGFPAL

-852 HLLKYSLSL
+852 YIMKYSLNL

>member
-1 MMELEPRVALLQDL
+1 MDLEPRVAILQDL

-56 ENGLNTLEPQSDV
+56 ENGLNTLEQQSEV

-112 TTDNSGKIRV
+112 TSDNSGKIRV

-145 SQISDGAGQLVNW
+145 SQISDGAGQLVAW
-158 KLAEFLKEV
+158 KLSEFLREV

-179 FHYTDGLEEQ
+179 FHYKDGLEEE
-189 IFPSEN
+189 IFPAEN
-195 KITVNDFMAILM
+195 KVTVNDFMATLM

-289 KQIGHSLRKSF
+289 KQIGHSLRK
-300 RCVPEKTSQVLP
+300 
-312 RFPEQPEKTL
+312 
-322 NLSHI
+322 
-327 VPPSP
+327 
-332 LPSHNG
+332 
-338 FADPSMLHGLG
+338 
-349 GPGGIPGG
+349 
-357 GGGIGG
+357 
-363 LLFDRSSTL
+363 L

-380 VDSANGGG
+380 LDSA
-388 TTTSRVAAASANDEE
+388 TMSRVAAASANDEE

-423 TSNTDNIASD
+423 MPENATPIGTD
-433 NSRAQRELISQ
+433 NSRAQRELIAQ
-444 LECKNKEI
+444 LEAKNKEI

-460 RQQEAEQMAPENPAL
+460 RQQETEQMAPENPAL

-512 MLKNQQTSSP
+512 MLKNQQTASP

-535 PPMPMAGGGSIS
+535 PPMPGGMNVGAGI
-547 GGSGG
+547 
-552 LNTLGT
+552 LGT
-558 SPMGSLLNQL
+558 SPM
-568 PPSSGHSMLGSASAA
+568 SA
-583 GNVLR
+583 L
-588 MQQAS
+588 
-593 PLNQNQFG
+593 
-601 QNPLDSADSRGGGG
+601 
-615 GFNANGSGIDVAEY
+615 
-629 FNLDSVTNDP
+629 
-639 NDHESDHANASSPHE
+639 HA
-654 DRQTSHETKNEV
+654 Q
-666 QNSSIDMLSTLL
+666 
-678 NDLNTVE
+678 
-685 LLRHIEGD
+685 
-693 ESAED
+693 
-698 IEENEGEEDEA
+698 
-709 YDDFD
+709 
-714 LDYNFGLNLG
+714 
-724 DSSGMSSS
+724 
-732 IRQLQ
+732 Q
-737 LQQQQ
+737 LQQMQ
-742 QQQQQQHSQQL
+742 QQQQQQHNMPGSRGPSQQQQQQL
-753 QHQLHS
+753 AMQHQQAVQQQGHGGPFSQTQLDQLNQIS
-759 TSDHD
+759 SDMRSA
-764 FLGSMAAALAQG
+764 FAANGSANFDESQSYNPEWNEKANANSQWQEQFAQW
-776 GGNPHLMLKDLE
+776 
-788 YRLDHDSEVE
+788 
-798 LDSDFD
+798 
-804 IDEEHAHINRVMGY
+804 
-818 KHYPE
+818 
-823 VLIDDADAGFPLL
+823 
-836 HEIGETID
+836 
-844 ELQLIMHA
+844 
-852 HLLKYSLSL
+852 SLNSQKN

>member
-1 MMELEPRVALLQDL
+1 MELEPRVALLQDL

-112 TTDNSGKIRV
+112 TSDNSGKIRV

-145 SQISDGAGQLVNW
+145 SQISDGAGQLVSW
-158 KLAEFLKEV
+158 KLGEFLREV

-179 FHYTDGLEEQ
+179 FHYKEGLEEQ
-189 IFPSEN
+189 IFSSEN
-195 KITVNDFMAILM
+195 KVTVNDFMATLM

-300 RCVPEKTSQVLP
+300 RCVPEKTTQVLP

-338 FADPSMLHGLG
+338 FSDPSMYHGLG
-349 GPGGIPGG
+349 GTIPGG
-357 GGGIGG
+357 VGGGLPSG
-363 LLFDRSSTL
+363 LMFDRSSTI

-380 VDSANGGG
+380 IDSANGAAS
-388 TTTSRVAAASANDEE
+388 SRVAAASANDEE

-412 RLAQENRAPSN
+412 RLAQENRAPSSSA
-423 TSNTDNIASD
+423 SNADNQHPITSD
-433 NSRAQRELISQ
+433 NSRAQRELITQ
-444 LECKNKEI
+444 LESKNKEI

-475 INELRALR
+475 ISELRALR

-512 MLKNQQTSSP
+512 MLKNQQSSSP

-535 PPMPMAGGGSIS
+535 PPMPGGHS
-547 GGSGG
+547 GVGSGG
-552 LNTLGT
+552 VSGGINTLGT
-558 SPMGSLLNQL
+558 SPIGSMHTQ
-568 PPSSGHSMLGSASAA
+568 SSSHSLMAT

-588 MQQAS
+588 VQQATS
-593 PLNQNQFG
+593 I
-601 QNPLDSADSRGGGG
+601 NPGG
-615 GFNANGSGIDVAEY
+615 GFNLNQMDHVSPQIGADVRGSFSTNGTGNID
-629 FNLDSVTNDP
+629 DQQSVDNWTDK
-639 NDHESDHANASSPHE
+639 
-654 DRQTSHETKNEV
+654 T
-666 QNSSIDMLSTLL
+666 NSSNQWQEQFAQWS
-678 NDLNTVE
+678 
-685 LLRHIEGD
+685 
-693 ESAED
+693 
-698 IEENEGEEDEA
+698 
-709 YDDFD
+709 
-714 LDYNFGLNLG
+714 
-724 DSSGMSSS
+724 
-732 IRQLQ
+732 
-737 LQQQQ
+737 
-742 QQQQQQHSQQL
+742 
-753 QHQLHS
+753 LH
-759 TSDHD
+759 T
-764 FLGSMAAALAQG
+764 QK
-776 GGNPHLMLKDLE
+776 N
-788 YRLDHDSEVE
+788 
-798 LDSDFD
+798 
-804 IDEEHAHINRVMGY
+804 
-818 KHYPE
+818 
-823 VLIDDADAGFPLL
+823 
-836 HEIGETID
+836 
-844 ELQLIMHA
+844 
-852 HLLKYSLSL
+852 